1 MSENEKKKNKFRR
14 SNRWNNFRRELKRK
28 QKTDPVTGARLVP
41 RAVCHHRD
49 LKPENY
55 EILSEE
61 RQVML
66 NPKTHEMIHQI
77 YGDGNHRYDWRKRLE
92 ALREQCELMDRYI

>member
-28 QKTDPVTGARLVP
+28 QKVDPITGARLAP

-66 NPKTHEMIHQI
+66 NPMSHDVLHYL
-77 YGDGNHRYDWRKRLE
+77 YGDGDRRYDWRKRLE